1 MLHLGSKLLLV
12 KTRYKAVSLLLDCDL
27 QMDLRNDPQN
37 NECDQ
42 EYATWLCLIPYAR
55 LN

>member
-1 MLHLGSKLLLV
+1 MLHLGSKPLLV
-12 KTRYKAVSLLLDCDL
+12 KIRYEAVFLLLDCDL

-55 LN
+55 SN